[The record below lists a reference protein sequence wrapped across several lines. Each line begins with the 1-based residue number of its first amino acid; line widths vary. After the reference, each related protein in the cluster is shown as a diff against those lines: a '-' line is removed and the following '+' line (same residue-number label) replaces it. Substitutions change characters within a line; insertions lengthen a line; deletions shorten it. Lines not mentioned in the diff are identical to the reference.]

1 MKHLLSSLS
10 RCAHV
15 LTLLALWYS
24 LGGDALGSY
33 ARVSTDEG
41 ARSGE
46 ETAIPST
53 LCLPDRYPGDD
64 TGEELYKKA
73 CATCHGADGKGAPAT
88 LLGFDTPPPDFTD
101 CNFATREPDA
111 DWIAVAHQGGPIRG
125 FAEEMPAFGDALTED
140 ELQKILDYIRT
151 LCPDDQW
158 PRGELNLPRPLIT
171 EKAFPEDEAILST
184 TIGTKDQTAVIN
196 EIIYEK
202 RFGARN
208 QLEVVV
214 PFGFQEGNGGG
225 QLGDVALGLKRVMFQ
240 SLSKGGIVSLGGEI
254 ILPTGHGDGGI
265 GKGITRIEPFASYG
279 QGLVADA
286 FLQFQGGLELP
297 LEREEAEDEAYFRG
311 VLGKTFTQGRWGR
324 AWSPMVEVLG
334 TRHLGSEADLQVEIV
349 PQVQVTLNQRQ
360 HVILNFGLRIPVDDS
375 SRSTQ
380 FMIYLLWEWF
390 DGGFFEGW

>member
-1 MKHLLSSLS
+1 M
-10 RCAHV
+10 
-15 LTLLALWYS
+15 
-24 LGGDALGSY
+24 
-33 ARVSTDEG
+33 
-41 ARSGE
+41 
-46 ETAIPST
+46 
-53 LCLPDRYPGDD
+53 
-64 TGEELYKKA
+64 
-73 CATCHGADGKGAPAT
+73 
-88 LLGFDTPPPDFTD
+88 
-101 CNFATREPDA
+101 
-111 DWIAVAHQGGPIRG
+111 
-125 FAEEMPAFGDALTED
+125 
-140 ELQKILDYIRT
+140 
-151 LCPDDQW
+151 
-158 PRGELNLPRPLIT
+158 
-171 EKAFPEDEAILST
+171 
-184 TIGTKDQTAVIN
+184 IN